1 MRFVGLATGVWLLGA
16 AQGLAAPLALVIGN
30 EAYTGMPAL
39 PSCGASAG
47 LVARKL
53 AAAGYAVTSAA
64 NLSNGGMDGAVGD
77 FALKA
82 SAETGA
88 PALVYVCAYGAS
100 LETRDFILPV
110 SAQVA
115 QPSDL
120 RTEGVLARGF
130 LAAGRGGR
138 KAPLLIA
145 LDLVRDPAG
154 ALPPAGGAMAREAL
168 PDGVGVI
175 VVAESR
181 PPSAPTAFAGALAA
195 AVAGGTLAATT
206 LSLVAGQLPP
216 GGDGKVAGLQDAKT
230 AATAAAVPAPVAAA
244 PGAAA
249 MPDDAAMTEAD
260 RRRVQIALAG
270 LGYYDGRLDGVFG
283 PDTRAA
289 IRRWQHEK
297 GAEMTGRLTA
307 GQATALASGK

>member
-1 MRFVGLATGVWLLGA
+1 MRFAGLAVGTWLLGVA
-16 AQGLAAPLALVIGN
+16 HGLAAPLALVIGN
-30 EAYTGMPAL
+30 EAYTGMPSL
-39 PSCGASAG
+39 PACGASAG

-53 AAAGYAVTSAA
+53 TAAGYAVTSAA

-77 FALKA
+77 FAAKA
-82 SAETGA
+82 GSAPGT
-88 PALVYVCAYGAS
+88 PALIYVCAYGAG
-100 LETRDFILPV
+100 LDTRDFVLPV

-115 QPSDL
+115 RPTDL
-120 RTEGVLARGF
+120 LAEGVLARSF

-154 ALPPAGGAMAREAL
+154 VLAPAGGAMAREAL
-168 PDGVGVI
+168 PGGTGVL
-175 VVAESR
+175 VVAESK
-181 PPSAPTAFAGALAA
+181 PPTAPTALAGALAA
-195 AVAGGTLAATT
+195 TASGGALTGDTLGEVAGKLPAGGD
-206 LSLVAGQLPP
+206 SRVAG
-216 GGDGKVAGLQDAKT
+216 VQDAKL
-230 AATAAAVPAPVAAA
+230 AAPQAPAAASPVAMAA
-244 PGAAA
+244 QI
-249 MPDDAAMTEAD
+249 PDDGAMTEAD

-297 GAEMTGRLTA
+297 GAEMTGRLTSV
-307 GQATALASGK
+307 QATALAAGK

>member
-1 MRFVGLATGVWLLGA
+1 MRLAGLAVGVWLLGF
-16 AQGLAAPLALVIGN
+16 AQCLAAPLALVIGN

-39 PSCGASAG
+39 PACGASAG

-53 AAAGYAVTSAA
+53 TAAGYAVTSAA

-77 FALKA
+77 FAAKLGA
-82 SAETGA
+82 APGA
-88 PALVYVCAYGAS
+88 PALIYVCAYGAG
-100 LETRDFILPV
+100 LGARDFVLPV

-115 QPSDL
+115 RPTDL
-120 RTEGVLARGF
+120 LAEGVLARSF
-130 LAAGRGGR
+130 LAAGRSGR

-154 ALPPAGGAMAREAL
+154 VLAPAGGAMARDAL
-168 PDGVGVI
+168 PDGVGVA
-175 VVAESR
+175 VVTESR
-181 PPSAPTAFAGALAA
+181 PPSAPTVFAGALAEA
-195 AVAGGTLAATT
+195 ASGGGLAADTLGRVAGGLP
-206 LSLVAGQLPP
+206 AG
-216 GGDGKVAGLQDAKT
+216 GEADVAGLQDAKL
-230 AATAAAVPAPVAAA
+230 ASAPTPVAVAAA
-244 PGAAA
+244 PAASA

-260 RRRVQIALAG
+260 RRRVQIALAA